1 MKSIL
6 KKAVTGAALAATL
19 CGSLQAAWYED
30 VTFKG
35 DMRYRLETIEDRD
48 GARDR
53 VRHRLR
59 LRYGAY
65 GKVNDSIDYGIRLAT
80 GSTTD
85 PVSTN
90 QTLGG
95 DSANKAINLD
105 LAYVGIE
112 AFENAK
118 LTFGKMKNVF
128 SQESKDQLIF
138 DGDFT
143 PEGIAFEYEMGSFYS
158 NVAYMFFESDRRVQ
172 SNAVGN
178 ENEGMAGLQIGYADH
193 GLNVGLGYYDFELTF
208 DNEVA
213 FAGNPATP
221 TTNLRHDYNLVHVFA
236 EYSTKIGAAKTMFYA
251 GYLTNSGTESAVAN
265 DDQDSAFSL
274 GVKAGIGNWKLG
286 LEYKEVEVNALPRYD
301 ANGDEFAIADSDFGG
316 GNTDVEGFKLSAGY
330 KFMKNSELAA
340 TYFVNEEAASG
351 AGTDYDRLQLDLK
364 FKF

>member
-6 KKAVTGAALAATL
+6 KKAVTGAALAASL

-35 DMRYRLETIEDRD
+35 DFRYRLETIEDKD

-80 GSTTD
+80 GSTSD

-95 DSANKAINLD
+95 DSANKAFNLD

-112 AFENAK
+112 AFKNSK

-143 PEGIAFEYEMGSFYS
+143 PEGIAFEYDMGSFYS

-172 SNAVGN
+172 NNAVGN
-178 ENEGMAGLQIGYADH
+178 ENEGMAGIQLGYADH
-193 GLNVGLGYYDFELTF
+193 GLNIGLAYYDFELSF
-208 DNEVA
+208 DNEIT
-213 FAGNPATP
+213 FTAGVPNST
-221 TTNLRHDYNLVHVFA
+221 LRHDYNLVHAFA
-236 EYSTKIGAAKTMFYA
+236 EYTTKIGAAKTMFYA
-251 GYLTNSGTESAVAN
+251 GYLNNTGTESAVAN
-265 DDQDSAFSL
+265 DDQDTAFSL
-274 GVKAGIGNWKLG
+274 GVKTGFGNWKLG
-286 LEYKEVEVNALPRYD
+286 LEYKEVEANALPRYN
-301 ANGDEFAIADSDFGG
+301 ANGDEFAIADSDFGDG
-316 GNTDVEGFKLSAGY
+316 DTDVEGFKFSAGY
-330 KFMKNSELAA
+330 KFMKNSEIAA
-340 TYFVNEEAASG
+340 TYFLNEQAASG
-351 AGTDYDRLQLDLK
+351 AGTDYDRLQVDLK